1 MFNCKFILN
10 NQPMSELSVSQ
21 SGKIF
26 SYPAFSGFGPHT
38 NRRIEC
44 PFVELRTLLL
54 SKPPQKLDGLKFAAL
69 GILEV
74 A

>member
-1 MFNCKFILN
+1 MFNCKFKLN

-44 PFVELRTLLL
+44 PFVELRILLL
-54 SKPPQKLDGLKFAAL
+54 SNPPQKLDGLKFAAL